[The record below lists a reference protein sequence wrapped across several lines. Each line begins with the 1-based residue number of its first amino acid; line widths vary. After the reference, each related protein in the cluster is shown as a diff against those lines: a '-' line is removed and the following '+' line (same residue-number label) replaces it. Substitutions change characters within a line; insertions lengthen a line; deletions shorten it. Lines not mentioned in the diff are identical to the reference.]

1 MRRFIAL
8 VAAGAVLT
16 LALAPAATAKTTR
29 VPVDGNE
36 VLAEVTSAG
45 SMAMDGSIVSLR
57 GAVWVFSA
65 AGSDLI
71 AGTDTVVINYDIDT
85 ATGMGSLWGKNRIE
99 PTAHPGGRFDCSW
112 TGTFV
117 LTHWTGNGVCHGAG
131 SLDRWQLRLTIV
143 AEPGGEA
150 DTLGGFAFLPGS

>member
-1 MRRFIAL
+1 MRRFIGL
-8 VAAGAVLT
+8 VAVVAVLT
-16 LALAPAATAKTTR
+16 LALAPAATANTTR

-36 VLAEVTSAG
+36 VLTEITSEG
-45 SMAMDGSIVSLR
+45 SMAMDGSIASLR

-65 AGSDLI
+65 TGSDLI
-71 AGTDTVVINYDIDT
+71 AGKDTIVINYDIDV
-85 ATGMGSLWGKNRIE
+85 ATGLGTLWGKNWIE

-117 LTHWTGNGVCHGAG
+117 STHWTGNGVCHGVG
-131 SLDRWQLRLTIV
+131 SLHRWQLRLTIV
-143 AEPGGEA
+143 AAPGGTA